1 MARVTLIS
9 GQIQT
14 GKTTLALE
22 LLKREC
28 VRGLILDPVRSKPFT
43 LHQPP
48 LRMVTSWRDLTQ
60 FLGSPEA
67 RGRWI
72 VCLRSREQDDY
83 FYALEAAPHY
93 RHVTLLVDEGLWFA
107 QDQDLMEPVVR
118 CCRMNAHFGGKANGE
133 DATGMPL
140 LITAQR
146 PGDLPPDVRS
156 QADRW
161 FSFRQEE
168 PRDLLYLSERCSPD
182 FATQVAGL
190 GPHQWLSFPPPLS
203 SAEKGHTDASGERSP
218 VLRAGRFGRASGAS
232 YGAAAQR
239 DSETPRVDGGR
250 NLELTGTEE

>member
-48 LRMVTSWRDLTQ
+48 LRMVDSWRGLVQ

-67 RGRWI
+67 QGRWI
-72 VCLRSREQDDY
+72 VCLRSMEQDDY
-83 FYALEAAPHY
+83 QYALASAPFY
-93 RHVTLLVDEGLWFA
+93 RHVTMLVDEGLWFA
-107 QDQDLMEPVVR
+107 QDQELMEPVVK
-118 CCRMNAHFGGKANGE
+118 CCRMNAHFGGGL
-133 DATGMPL
+133 GMPL

-182 FATQVAGL
+182 FASQVAGL
-190 GPHQWLSFPPPLS
+190 GPHQWLTFPSPHSLA
-203 SAEKGHTDASGERSP
+203 AEKGSPDAPRERGP
-218 VLRAGRFGRASGAS
+218 VLRARSGGGPGRAPHDPAVEHHPE
-232 YGAAAQR
+232 APRR
-239 DSETPRVDGGR
+239 DRRELHD
-250 NLELTGTEE
+250 LTGTED